1 MNLAAGPASRGT
13 SRPCLKSGRS
23 RPTTPLD
30 PAPMEVPRI
39 RSDAT
44 AASPLRRVGAEA
56 ARPDGSGGAPREG
69 ASQAGSGAQQSSAPA
84 PPRPDRPLDL
94 LGRLVA
100 LLPDV
105 GPEGVEPDLATLR
118 LLEVAEGASARA
130 DGEGSRLPSAALR
143 EVLSRLVRP
152 GGDGA
157 HLRARVRA
165 AAGDPTAL
173 LAALQGGSPGAE
185 GTALERLAAILLPG
199 GAVPG
204 DELEALVA
212 ALARVGR
219 AAPVQAGGAWGTW
232 IQGLAD
238 ALAAALGT
246 AAPELRRALERGGLA
261 GREALALRALLE
273 SGALSP
279 ATRRA
284 LLGSALTAAE
294 DRGQLATLLQEL
306 PEGEARERG
315 QRALRGLEAD
325 RLLALVRQ
333 AAGDELRTSLPFP
346 DGSGLTVLH
355 LFVRPDRDG
364 SAAGPAPVGPA
375 GWRVRLGL
383 DLQALG
389 PLRLDL
395 LWRQERLVL
404 SIACGSAETLHRLGA
419 AEGQLAEHLAA
430 EGQEVDLVLS
440 LASEQ
445 DLDLSAESLRIPAP
459 EGESWMDLAG

>member
-1 MNLAAGPASRGT
+1 
-13 SRPCLKSGRS
+13 
-23 RPTTPLD
+23 
-30 PAPMEVPRI
+30 MEVPRI

-56 ARPDGSGGAPREG
+56 ARPDGSGSAPRDGAPQAG
-69 ASQAGSGAQQSSAPA
+69 ASAPQPAAPA
-84 PPRPDRPLDL
+84 PPRPDRPLEL

-105 GPEGVEPDLATLR
+105 GPGGVEPDLATLR
-118 LLEVAEGASARA
+118 LLEVAEGGAARA
-130 DGEGSRLPSAALR
+130 DGEGSRFSSAALR
-143 EVLSRLVRP
+143 EILSRLVRP
-152 GGDGA
+152 GGGA
-157 HLRARVRA
+157 ADLRARVRA

-173 LAALQGGSPGAE
+173 LPGNPVPGS
-185 GTALERLAAILLPG
+185 
-199 GAVPG
+199 AVPG
-204 DELEALVA
+204 DALEALAA

-219 AAPVQAGGAWGTW
+219 AAPVQAGGAWSAW
-232 IQGLAD
+232 IQGLAE
-238 ALAAALGT
+238 ALASALGSSE
-246 AAPELRRALERGGLA
+246 PGLRRALERGGLA

-273 SGALSP
+273 SGALSS
-279 ATRRA
+279 AARRA

-294 DRGQLATLLQEL
+294 ERGQLAALLQEL

-346 DGSGLTVLH
+346 DGAGLTVLH

-364 SAAGPAPVGPA
+364 SAADAETSAPT

-395 LWRQERLVL
+395 LWRQERLVV
-404 SIACGSAETLHRLGA
+404 SIACSSASTLERVRA
-419 AEGQLAEHLAA
+419 AEGLLSEQLAA

-440 LASEQ
+440 LAAAE

>member
-1 MNLAAGPASRGT
+1 
-13 SRPCLKSGRS
+13 
-23 RPTTPLD
+23 
-30 PAPMEVPRI
+30 MEVPRI

-56 ARPDGSGGAPREG
+56 ARPDGSGSAPRDGAPQAG
-69 ASQAGSGAQQSSAPA
+69 ASAPQPAAPA
-84 PPRPDRPLDL
+84 PPRPDRPLEL

-105 GPEGVEPDLATLR
+105 GPGGVEPDLATLR
-118 LLEVAEGASARA
+118 LLEVAEGGAARA
-130 DGEGSRLPSAALR
+130 DGEGSRFSSAALR
-143 EVLSRLVRP
+143 EILSRLVRP
-152 GGDGA
+152 GGGA
-157 HLRARVRA
+157 ADLRARVRA

-173 LAALQGGSPGAE
+173 LAALQSGSAAAE
-185 GTALERLAAILLPG
+185 GPALARLAAALLPG
-199 GAVPG
+199 NPVPGSAVPG
-204 DELEALVA
+204 DGLEALAA

-219 AAPVQAGGAWGTW
+219 AAPVQAGGAWSAW
-232 IQGLAD
+232 IQGLAE
-238 ALAAALGT
+238 ALASALGSSE
-246 AAPELRRALERGGLA
+246 PGLRRALERGGLA

-273 SGALSP
+273 SGALSS
-279 ATRRA
+279 AARRA

-294 DRGQLATLLQEL
+294 ERGQLAALLQEL

-346 DGSGLTVLH
+346 DGAGLTVLH

-364 SAAGPAPVGPA
+364 SAADAETSAPT

-404 SIACGSAETLHRLGA
+404 SIACSSASTLERVRA
-419 AEGQLAEHLAA
+419 AEGLLSEQLAA

-440 LASEQ
+440 LAAAE

>member
-1 MNLAAGPASRGT
+1 
-13 SRPCLKSGRS
+13 
-23 RPTTPLD
+23 
-30 PAPMEVPRI
+30 MEVPRI

-44 AASPLRRVGAEA
+44 TASPLRRVGAEA
-56 ARPDGSGGAPREG
+56 ARPDGSGSAPRDGAPR
-69 ASQAGSGAQQSSAPA
+69 AGTSAQQPPAPA

-105 GPEGVEPDLATLR
+105 GPGGVEPDLATLR
-118 LLEVAEGASARA
+118 LLEVAEGGVGRA
-130 DGEGSRLPSAALR
+130 DGEGSRFSSAALR
-143 EVLSRLVRP
+143 EILSRLVRP
-152 GGDGA
+152 GGGA
-157 HLRARVRA
+157 ADLRARVRA

-173 LAALQGGSPGAE
+173 LAALQSGSAAAE
-185 GTALERLAAILLPG
+185 GPALGRLAAALLPG
-199 GAVPG
+199 NPVPGSAVPG
-204 DELEALVA
+204 EGLEALAA

-219 AAPVQAGGAWGTW
+219 AAPVQAGGAWSAW
-232 IQGLAD
+232 IQGLAE
-238 ALAAALGT
+238 ALASALGSSE
-246 AAPELRRALERGGLA
+246 PGLRRALERGGLA

-273 SGALSP
+273 SGALSS
-279 ATRRA
+279 AARRA

-294 DRGQLATLLQEL
+294 ERGQLAALLQEL

-346 DGSGLTVLH
+346 DGAGLTVLH

-364 SAAGPAPVGPA
+364 SAADAETSAPT

-404 SIACGSAETLHRLGA
+404 SIACSSASTLERVRA
-419 AEGQLAEHLAA
+419 AEGLLSEQLAA

-440 LASEQ
+440 LAAAE

>member
-1 MNLAAGPASRGT
+1 
-13 SRPCLKSGRS
+13 
-23 RPTTPLD
+23 
-30 PAPMEVPRI
+30 MEVPRI

-56 ARPDGSGGAPREG
+56 ARPDGSGSAPRDGAPRPG
-69 ASQAGSGAQQSSAPA
+69 TSAQQPPAPA

-105 GPEGVEPDLATLR
+105 GPGGVEPDLATLR
-118 LLEVAEGASARA
+118 LLEVAEGGAGRA
-130 DGEGSRLPSAALR
+130 DGEGSRFSSAALR
-143 EVLSRLVRP
+143 EILSRLVRP
-152 GGDGA
+152 GGGA
-157 HLRARVRA
+157 ADLRARVRA

-173 LAALQGGSPGAE
+173 LAALQSGSAEAE
-185 GTALERLAAILLPG
+185 GPALARLAAALLPG
-199 GAVPG
+199 NPVPGSAVPG
-204 DELEALVA
+204 DALEALAA

-219 AAPVQAGGAWGTW
+219 AAPVQAGGAWSAW
-232 IQGLAD
+232 IQGLAE
-238 ALAAALGT
+238 ALASALGSSE
-246 AAPELRRALERGGLA
+246 PGLRRALERGGLA

-273 SGALSP
+273 SGALSS
-279 ATRRA
+279 AARRA

-294 DRGQLATLLQEL
+294 ERGQLAALLQEL

-346 DGSGLTVLH
+346 DGAGLTVLH

-364 SAAGPAPVGPA
+364 SAADAETSAPT

-404 SIACGSAETLHRLGA
+404 SIACSSASTLERVRA
-419 AEGQLAEHLAA
+419 AEGLLSEQLAA

-440 LASEQ
+440 LAAAE